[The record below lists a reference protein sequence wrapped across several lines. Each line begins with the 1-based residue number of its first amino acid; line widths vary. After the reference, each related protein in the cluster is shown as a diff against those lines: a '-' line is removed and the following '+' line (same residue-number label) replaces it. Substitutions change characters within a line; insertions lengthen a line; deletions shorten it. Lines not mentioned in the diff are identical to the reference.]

1 MPQGQALGGRR
12 QALARVLLGCLAVLG
27 LLCGRG
33 GGVSLAEGDP
43 PAASASAT
51 SRRLLGSAITH
62 AVVPMADGLVYGS
75 VSPDAPPDSAVRFG
89 YALAGG
95 SGNAMTP
102 VRITATKGRL
112 VTSVGATRLASIVS
126 SAASPSSIAVTTLRG
141 AAGKYSIDTYLG
153 VVAVEETLFFIVSKD
168 GGFTR
173 FEVRVHSL
181 Y

>member
-1 MPQGQALGGRR
+1 
-12 QALARVLLGCLAVLG
+12 
-27 LLCGRG
+27 
-33 GGVSLAEGDP
+33 
-43 PAASASAT
+43 
-51 SRRLLGSAITH
+51 
-62 AVVPMADGLVYGS
+62 MADGLVYGS

-102 VRITATKGRL
+102 IRITATKGRL